1 MNVSPPVVIIKR
13 VFPEKGL
20 RKWQSVCSWI
30 SWFRILPG
38 KGEHQATNYSTAIRQ
53 HIQRKHNP
61 FPILTEL

>member
-38 KGEHQATNYSTAIRQ
+38 KGEHQATN
-53 HIQRKHNP
+53 
-61 FPILTEL
+61 